1 MADNVILELK
11 NITKTF
17 NQGDSKLVILD
28 DASFSIKRGEIVALI
43 GPSGTGKSTL
53 LYIAGLLDKASKGE
67 VIIDGKNTHKLNDNQ
82 KTKLRCKKIGFV
94 YQQHNLF
101 ADFTALEN
109 VMMPLLIA
117 GVKKKRAVEIASVQ
131 LDKMGLSNRLNHKSS
146 ELSGGE
152 QQRVAI
158 ARALANAPQLL
169 LADEPTGNLDSKTSQ
184 DVLGLL
190 KVTSK
195 RFHQTIVMITHN
207 EEIAQMAD
215 RILQI
220 EDGKIV
226 SDSGLV

>member
-117 GVKKKRAVEIASVQ
+117 GVKK
-131 LDKMGLSNRLNHKSS
+131 
-146 ELSGGE
+146 
-152 QQRVAI
+152 
-158 ARALANAPQLL
+158 
-169 LADEPTGNLDSKTSQ
+169 
-184 DVLGLL
+184 
-190 KVTSK
+190 
-195 RFHQTIVMITHN
+195 
-207 EEIAQMAD
+207 
-215 RILQI
+215 
-220 EDGKIV
+220 
-226 SDSGLV
+226 